1 MLQIVYALTGDEV
14 APPILDGLV
23 DQFVTKLRIAL
34 EDILWECALRKYES
48 AREFLDTYDALSE
61 EKRAA
66 FLLCPETYRFFSACR
81 FRRDPDHLER
91 LHHHCRGYLELEPRD
106 KPFASADADTLANGD
121 PAAFQSLLDE
131 TTVIDGGS
139 DACRRRD
146 PTSPVFFRDYEPFRP
161 QDWAIAVRKLNAAF
175 GEISETSPI
184 FARLIKN
191 YTRRIYIRKV
201 GELPP
206 ASEQVDTEIGA
217 IRLRNVHLPSYD
229 HDQLVDDLIHESV
242 HNFLSSHEFVN
253 FPFIKFGSQIDP
265 NLRPVSPWSM
275 RPIRI
280 LPFLHACFVYFALF
294 HYATRSL
301 HQRKPGK
308 NRKRALQ
315 RRRNRY
321 ASGFL
326 MPGRL
331 RNHTG
336 LFDEIDP
343 RALQS
348 LDWLQEIVA
357 ARESDAIFGGHGHE
371 RKTAEAS
378 QGAQFQAS

>member
-1 MLQIVYALTGDEV
+1 MLQLVYALTGDDA

-23 DQFVTKLRIAL
+23 DQFVTKLRLSL
-34 EDILWECALRKYES
+34 EDILWEGSLRKYKS
-48 AREFLDTYDALSE
+48 AHEFLDVYDALSE

-91 LHHHCRGYLELEPRD
+91 LLRHCRKYLELDPRELLYS
-106 KPFASADADTLANGD
+106 SATTDS
-121 PAAFQSLLDE
+121 PATGNSPVFLSLLDE

-146 PTSPVFFRDYEPFRP
+146 PTSPVFFRDYDPFPAR
-161 QDWAIAVRKLNAAF
+161 DWATTVRKIEAAF
-175 GEISETSPI
+175 REISEISPT

-191 YTRRIYIRKV
+191 YTRRIYVRKV
-201 GELPP
+201 GKLPP

-217 IRLRNVHLPSYD
+217 IRLRNVHLSSYD

-242 HNFLSSHEFVN
+242 HNFLSSYEFVN
-253 FPFIKFGSQIDP
+253 FPFVKFGSQIDP
-265 NLRPVSPWSM
+265 NMRPVSPWSM

-280 LPFLHACFVYFALF
+280 LPFLHACFVYFTLF

-301 HQRKPGK
+301 LLRKPGK
-308 NRKRALQ
+308 RQKQALQ

-321 ASGFL
+321 VSGFL

-331 RNHTG
+331 RDHLG
-336 LFDEIDP
+336 LSQEIDP
-343 RALQS
+343 RVLQC
-348 LDWLQEIVA
+348 LDWLQEIVT
-357 ARESDAIFGGHGHE
+357 ARTSDIMFGTERRHE
-371 RKTAEAS
+371 QKSKTMEVP
-378 QGAQFQAS
+378 